1 MLTKRGAAFVFGRR
15 GDTEGA
21 KNGDD
26 GVVGHDDLSTVGVL
40 VLGCNAIPAGQLRER

>member
-15 GDTEGA
+15 GDTERA

-26 GVVGHDDLSTVGVL
+26 GVVGHDDLSTVGAL
-40 VLGCNAIPAGQLRER
+40 VLGGNAIPAGQLCQR